1 VPDPETS
8 RAIESQEDDD
18 DDDDDDMDDVDDQN
32 GVESSAKAEPA
43 VRSEPMGEMMS
54 APPSDGSYASLEA
67 VQKAVLK
74 YCTSVGYAVV
84 IGRSKKTV
92 QGLKKVLFVCDRA
105 GKPPSR
111 VTPESRKRKTSSRK
125 CDCRFGFFAIEQRSQ
140 WIIRYRP
147 DARHLEHNHGP
158 SESPSLHPAA
168 RKLDGKMVAQVKQLK
183 DNGVGV
189 NETLQI
195 MRNDNPAVHLLPRD
209 IYNARAAINR
219 NPAKVETGL
228 AENRPTIYNKPGLSV
243 EERIKT
249 DLRQQIS
256 QLKDQVEA
264 KDRELADKDKIIAD
278 LHATIKERDAKIV
291 KYEIFVDL
299 CNDRRG
305 RADAA

>member
-1 VPDPETS
+1 
-8 RAIESQEDDD
+8 
-18 DDDDDDMDDVDDQN
+18 
-32 GVESSAKAEPA
+32 
-43 VRSEPMGEMMS
+43 
-54 APPSDGSYASLEA
+54 
-67 VQKAVLK
+67 
-74 YCTSVGYAVV
+74 
-84 IGRSKKTV
+84 
-92 QGLKKVLFVCDRA
+92 
-105 GKPPSR
+105 
-111 VTPESRKRKTSSRK
+111 
-125 CDCRFGFFAIEQRSQ
+125 
-140 WIIRYRP
+140 
-147 DARHLEHNHGP
+147 
-158 SESPSLHPAA
+158 
-168 RKLDGKMVAQVKQLK
+168 
-183 DNGVGV
+183 
-189 NETLQI
+189 